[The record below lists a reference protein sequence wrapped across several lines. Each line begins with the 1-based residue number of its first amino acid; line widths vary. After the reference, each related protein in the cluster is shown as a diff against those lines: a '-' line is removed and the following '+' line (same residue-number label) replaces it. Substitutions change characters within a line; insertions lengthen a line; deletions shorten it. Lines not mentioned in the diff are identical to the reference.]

1 MEDVD
6 LMEKYLFIGA
16 HPDDIEFGAGAT
28 LAKSVMKNIDCHA
41 LIFSNCSEALDSS
54 NPDKNTLV
62 VESQNALEKLG
73 LPRGQMRFL
82 DFPVRNFPA
91 SRQDI
96 LQVLFNLSREHSFDR
111 VFVPCSYD
119 IHQDHQ
125 VVAIESLRAFKFST
139 ILGYEL
145 PWNNFESELR
155 FFSELNNYQVQIK
168 KEAISQFNSQKD
180 RFYSGLDKVETIL
193 KFRGLQANMQFAE
206 AFEVL
211 RWIET

>member
-1 MEDVD
+1 MD
-6 LMEKYLFIGA
+6 LMEKYLFVGA

-28 LAKSVMKNIDCHA
+28 LAKSIMKNVDCYA
-41 LIFSNCSEALDSS
+41 IIFSNCHESLNS
-54 NPDKNTLV
+54 NTSDKNTLV
-62 VESQNALEKLG
+62 IESQKALVKLG
-73 LPRGQMRFL
+73 LLPDQMSFL
-82 DFPVRNFPA
+82 DFQVRNFPE

-145 PWNNFESELR
+145 PWNNFESKLQ
-155 FFSELNNYQVQIK
+155 FFSELDKHHVQIK
-168 KEAISQFNSQKD
+168 KDAISQFNSQKD

-193 KFRGLQANMQFAE
+193 KFRGLQANIQFAE

>member
-1 MEDVD
+1 MK
-6 LMEKYLFIGA
+6 KYLFVGA

-28 LAKSVMKNIDCHA
+28 LAKSVMKNVDCYA
-41 LIFSNCSEALDSS
+41 IVFSNCHESLNSNSSEKNAL
-54 NPDKNTLV
+54 V
-62 VESQNALEKLG
+62 IESQKALARLG
-73 LPRGQMRFL
+73 LLPDQMSFL
-82 DFPVRNFPA
+82 DFQVRNFPE

-96 LQVLFNLSREHSFDR
+96 LQVLFDLSRQHSFDK

-125 VVAIESLRAFKFST
+125 VVANESLRAFKFST

-145 PWNNFESELR
+145 PWNNLESKLQFFNELD
-155 FFSELNNYQVQIK
+155 ENQVQIK
-168 KEAISQFNSQKD
+168 KDAISQFTSQKD

-193 KFRGLQANMQFAE
+193 KFRGLQANLQFAE

-211 RWIET
+211 RWIES